1 MTQKNKLI
9 VGGVVV
15 VLVAYYL
22 YDRNKKMKA
31 KEDLK
36 AGAESPLVKE
46 WTPES
51 ELSADIKL
59 GGTKPTKAQL
69 MADSQKELEFSGSRG
84 NSMTAQYYR

>member
-1 MTQKNKLI
+1 MTEKNKLI

-31 KEDLK
+31 KQDLV
-36 AGAESPLVKE
+36 AGAESVKE

-51 ELSADIKL
+51 EIGADIKL
-59 GGTKPTKAQL
+59 GGVKPTKAIL
-69 MADSQKELEFSGSRG
+69 MADSQKELEFAGSRG
-84 NSMTAQYYR
+84 NSMSAQYYR

>member
-1 MTQKNKLI
+1 MTEKNKLI

-31 KEDLK
+31 KQDLV
-36 AGAESPLVKE
+36 AGAESVKE

-51 ELSADIKL
+51 EIGADIKL
-59 GGTKPTKAQL
+59 GGIKPTKTQL
-69 MADSQKELEFSGSRG
+69 MADSQKEL
-84 NSMTAQYYR
+84 

>member
-22 YDRNKKMKA
+22 YDRNKKMKTKA
-31 KEDLK
+31 DLK
-36 AGAESPLVKE
+36 AGAESVKE

-51 ELSADIKL
+51 EIGADIKL
-59 GGTKPTKAQL
+59 GGVKPTKAIL
-69 MADSQKELEFSGSRG
+69 MADAKQELEFAGSRG
-84 NSMTAQYYR
+84 KGISAQYYR